1 MVFGWGKKKKEQI
14 PREILKQKEI
24 ELSEVQK
31 ITKDLLDLRN
41 AQTLTEIKLLRT
53 HTSPLFNELAS
64 IAHALDRDD
73 LKVDDIDKNLRII
86 VVRGKKQVIDVIKKD
101 ATDLPEVSSFD
112 DIINMNNV
120 LNHKLKKIGDVL
132 GRQTRVIHI
141 FAKKYAGKLKEIL
154 AEMNS
159 NTNEIQKLIK
169 NSQDSKSDSNEIT
182 ELLDKIKKLE
192 DDSITKN
199 QRMSETQNLL
209 DSIRDKIKNLENSIE
224 KIKSSKKYDEFL
236 KLNHSLSSFN
246 DKKNEIKNKIDAQFT
261 KISRPLNRYEYA
273 SSLDKEQKSLLSQLV
288 KDPYTA
294 LTPKNEGSIIII
306 FENVRK
312 GISSGSISVKDVEKS
327 MSYLGE
333 TEKLLGEFIKKIN
346 NFVEKRQ
353 EIQSKIAAF
362 DNSELSTLQKN
373 LEKAMTQ
380 KQDNSSK
387 ISSFKKDVDE
397 NHANIPKVISEIE
410 NKLKRFS
417 NTDYTII
424 RPN

>member
-1 MVFGWGKKKKEQI
+1 MVFGWGKKKNKQI

-24 ELSEVQK
+24 KLSEVQK
-31 ITKDLLDLRN
+31 IIKDFLDLRN
-41 AQTLTEIKLLRT
+41 AQTLTEIKLLRDQ
-53 HTSPLFNELAS
+53 TSPLINELAG
-64 IAHALDRDD
+64 IAYALENDD
-73 LKVDDIDKNLRII
+73 LKVDDIDKHLRII

-141 FAKKYAGKLKEIL
+141 FAKKYAVKLKEIL
-154 AEMNS
+154 SEMNS
-159 NTNEIQKLIK
+159 NINEIQKLMK
-169 NSQDSKSDSNEIT
+169 NSQDTKSASNEIT

-192 DDSITKN
+192 NDSITKN
-199 QRMSETQNLL
+199 QRMSETQNML
-209 DSIRDKIKNLENSIE
+209 DSVRDKIKDLENSIE
-224 KIKSSKKYDEFL
+224 KIKSGKKYAEFL
-236 KLNHSLSSFN
+236 KLNQSLSSFN
-246 DKKNEIKNKIDAQFT
+246 DAKKRIKNEIDAQFT
-261 KISRPLNRYEYA
+261 KISRPLSRYEYA
-273 SSLDKEQKSLLSQLV
+273 SSLDKELKSLLSQLI
-288 KDPYTA
+288 KEPYNA
-294 LTPKNEGSIIII
+294 LTLKNKDSIIVI
-306 FENVRK
+306 FESVRK

-327 MSYLGE
+327 TSYLRE
-333 TEKLLGEFIKKIN
+333 TEELLGEFIKKIN
-346 NFVEKRQ
+346 NFVEKKQ
-353 EIQSKIAAF
+353 EIQSKIVEF

-387 ISSFKKDVDE
+387 ISSFMKDVGE
-397 NHANIPKVISEIE
+397 NHENIPKIISEIE